1 MEGHIIIVVD
11 VITTVADGITTID
24 CCYCHVTV
32 GTSIMTAHDLLC
44 FFVADGITTCLAD
57 VIAIMADGIAIYIY
71 MYRLE

>member
-11 VITTVADGITTID
+11 VTTTVADEITTIGW
-24 CCYCHVTV
+24 CYCHVTV
-32 GTSIMTAHDLLC
+32 GKPIKTAHDLLC

-57 VIAIMADGIAIYIY
+57 VIAIMADSIAIY